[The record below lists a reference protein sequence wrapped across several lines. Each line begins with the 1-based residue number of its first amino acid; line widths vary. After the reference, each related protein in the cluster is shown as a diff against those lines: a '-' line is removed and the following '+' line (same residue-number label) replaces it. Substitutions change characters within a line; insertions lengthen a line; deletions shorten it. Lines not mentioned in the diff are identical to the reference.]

1 MFIMISICL
10 SLLFLVGL
18 YLLSQQ
24 RDALYS
30 RHYELLMGLREL
42 ISHCREHRQLT
53 HYALQFDDSRPQELA
68 LVAQQIDVTCE
79 HLVDTAPVETRAMFR
94 ILQIKLH
101 DITRDWAQFSIAKNQ
116 MRHGDAIR
124 QCLFLLDDM
133 LVTWLRKMDRDDLTY
148 DYHQHWH
155 RVVDCLDALTQM
167 RIDIKEGQPARL
179 RERGEILTRR
189 LHQLSLVSTLS
200 SRSPSSGQAI
210 KQLEEL
216 CESSQSPFD
225 SDSKAL
231 YQLTT
236 ALSLTIFN
244 TYDDL
249 IADVISQF
257 DSPLPTL
264 TMI

>member
-1 MFIMISICL
+1 MFIMISISL

-53 HYALQFDDSRPQELA
+53 HYALQFDDYRPEDLA
-68 LVAQQIDVTCE
+68 LVAQQMDVTCE

-94 ILQIKLH
+94 ILQIKIH
-101 DITRDWAQFSIAKNQ
+101 DITRDWSRFSLAKNQ
-116 MRHGDAIR
+116 MRHGEAIR

-148 DYHQHWH
+148 DYHRHWH
-155 RVVDCLDALTQM
+155 VIVDSLDALTQM
-167 RIDIKEGQPARL
+167 RIAIEDNQPQRL
-179 RERGEILTRR
+179 RERGEVLIRR
-189 LHQLSLVSTLS
+189 LHQLSLISKVS
-200 SRSPSSGQAI
+200 SRSPSSGQVI

-216 CESSQSPFD
+216 CESTQHLLD
-225 SDSKAL
+225 ADARAL

-236 ALSLTIFN
+236 ALSLTIFT
-244 TYDDL
+244 TYDNL
-249 IADVISQF
+249 VADVISQF